1 MVPRLSPWAIKFCPW
16 YRFDPL
22 VPKCWPQLPKSFVP
36 LVGAVRV
43 VGVIEVVEVVW
54 LVEVVW
60 VVGVVGVVG
69 AVRVVEVIRV
79 VGDG

>member
-43 VGVIEVVEVVW
+43 VGVIEVVGAVGGLRWLGWLRWFGWLRWLGW
-54 LVEVVW
+54 LVQLGW
-60 VVGVVGVVG
+60 L
-69 AVRVVEVIRV
+69 R
-79 VGDG
+79 